1 MTVQSFYDEFAP
13 RYHLVY
19 QDWNASIVRQGDAL
33 DWILR
38 EHFPGARTLFDVAV
52 GIGTQALGL
61 GALGYPVIGSDL
73 SYQAVRRAA
82 VEAGQ
87 REVALPLYVADFQR
101 LPVRT
106 ASADVVMC
114 CDNSLPHVPSVDA
127 IRATLKEWYRC
138 ASPEGGCLISM
149 RNYDDP
155 RPPGS
160 KEEHHYGERS
170 WNGHRYT
177 VTQVWTWSGSGYD
190 VALVMTPLD
199 ADAPS
204 VPVITT
210 RYLAIS
216 PSHVLQLMEEAGFR
230 RVQRVD
236 GRLFQPVLVGVKVA
250 AP

>member
-38 EHFPGARTLFDVAV
+38 EHFPGARALYDVAV

-61 GALGYPVIGSDL
+61 GALGYQMIGSDL

-82 VEAGQ
+82 VEASQ

-114 CDNSLPHVPSVDA
+114 C
-127 IRATLKEWYRC
+127 
-138 ASPEGGCLISM
+138 
-149 RNYDDP
+149 
-155 RPPGS
+155 
-160 KEEHHYGERS
+160 
-170 WNGHRYT
+170 
-177 VTQVWTWSGSGYD
+177 
-190 VALVMTPLD
+190 
-199 ADAPS
+199 
-204 VPVITT
+204 
-210 RYLAIS
+210 
-216 PSHVLQLMEEAGFR
+216 
-230 RVQRVD
+230 
-236 GRLFQPVLVGVKVA
+236 
-250 AP
+250 